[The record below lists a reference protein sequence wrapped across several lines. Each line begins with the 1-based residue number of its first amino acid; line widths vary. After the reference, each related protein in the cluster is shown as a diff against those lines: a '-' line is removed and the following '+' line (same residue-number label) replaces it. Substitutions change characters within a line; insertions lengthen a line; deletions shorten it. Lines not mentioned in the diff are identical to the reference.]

1 MVANDEDLATA
12 EQLRWGVSRLASRL
26 RAEHLGS
33 AEPLT
38 RLSASVL
45 ANLKHRGPL
54 AISELA
60 SIEGVQAQSLTR
72 VVQEL
77 ERQGRVTRSRS
88 AVDKRRQD
96 IVVTEVGVEA
106 LREHVRDGNAWL
118 ASALARSL
126 SPAERGL
133 LRLAGELMEQL
144 ALIDV
149 ELESGDE
156 SGDETRRSD
165 TRGRPR

>member
-77 ERQGRVTRSRS
+77 ERQGRVARSRS

-96 IVVTEVGVEA
+96 IVVTEVEA
-106 LREHVRDGNAWL
+106 WRRCGSMSVTETPGWPPPWHEACRRP
-118 ASALARSL
+118 SADCCDWPVS
-126 SPAERGL
+126 
-133 LRLAGELMEQL
+133 
-144 ALIDV
+144 
-149 ELESGDE
+149 
-156 SGDETRRSD
+156 
-165 TRGRPR
+165 

>member
-1 MVANDEDLATA
+1 MDADDEDLATA

-26 RAEHLGS
+26 RAEHPGHV
-33 AEPLT
+33 EPLT

-45 ANLKHRGPL
+45 SNLKHRGPL

-60 SIEGVQAQSLTR
+60 AIEGVQAQSLTR

-77 ERQGRVTRSRS
+77 ERQGRVERSRS

-96 IVVTEVGVEA
+96 IVVTDDGVEA

-118 ASALARSL
+118 ASALARTL
-126 SPAERGL
+126 TPAERGL
-133 LRLAGELMEQL
+133 LRLAGDLMQQL
-144 ALIDV
+144 ALVDL
-149 ELESGDE
+149 ELEGGQEPAD
-156 SGDETRRSD
+156 G

>member
-1 MVANDEDLATA
+1 MDADDEDLATA

-45 ANLKHRGPL
+45 SNLKHRGPL

-60 SIEGVQAQSLTR
+60 TIEGVQAQSLTR
-72 VVQEL
+72 VVHEL
-77 ERQGRVTRSRS
+77 ERQGRVTRNRS
-88 AVDKRRQD
+88 TVDKRRQD
-96 IVVTEVGVEA
+96 LAVTEDGVEA

-118 ASALARSL
+118 ASALARTL
-126 SPAERGL
+126 TPAERGL
-133 LRLAGELMEQL
+133 LRLAGDLMQQL
-144 ALIDV
+144 ALVD
-149 ELESGDE
+149 LDLDDGTDSADG
-156 SGDETRRSD
+156 